1 MGTELLFIDIMTAVE
16 LVLKQLRG
24 HQVTK
29 RERNKLK
36 RTLNDIASLIPVTIL
51 MLIPVSTY

>member
-1 MGTELLFIDIMTAVE
+1 MDTKLLIIDIMTALE

-24 HQVTK
+24 LQITK

-36 RTLNDIASLIPVTIL
+36 RTLNDIASLIPVTML
-51 MLIPVSTY
+51 MLIPVSTH